1 MEFILESKT
10 LKDKSYFPFKEME
23 DSYRHKGLR
32 RNLLAQ
38 LRLKGIKNEDVLE
51 AMEAVPRHF
60 FMSSAFL
67 KFAYEDKAFPIGAD
81 QTISQPYTVAFQTS
95 ILNVSP
101 GMKVLEIGTGSGYQ
115 TSVLAKLGV
124 KVFSIER
131 QKSLFLKTD
140 SLLSKMRVKAQRYYG
155 DGYKGKPAFA
165 PYDRVLVT
173 CGAPEVPDALLK
185 QLKVGGL
192 LVIPVG
198 QGNSQEMLRL
208 TKNSETDFSV
218 ERFGEFSFVP
228 MLEDREMRN

>member
-1 MEFILESKT
+1 
-10 LKDKSYFPFKEME
+10 ME
-23 DSYRHKGLR
+23 DNYRHKGLR

-38 LRLKGIKNEDVLE
+38 LRLKGIKNEEVLS
-51 AMEAVPRHF
+51 AMESVPRHF

-67 KFAYEDKAFPIGAD
+67 KFAYEDQAFPIGAD

-95 ILNVSP
+95 ILNLQP

-131 QKSLFLKTD
+131 QRSLYLKTD
-140 SLLSKMRVKAQRYYG
+140 QLLTKMGVKAQRFYG
-155 DGYKGKPAFA
+155 DGYKGKQAFA

-173 CGAPEVPDALLK
+173 CGAPHVPAALLK
-185 QLKVGGL
+185 QLKIGGL

-198 QGNSQEMLRL
+198 EGEKQQMLRF
-208 TKNSETDFSV
+208 TKHSENEFSK
-218 ERFGEFSFVP
+218 EEFGVFSFVP

>member
-1 MEFILESKT
+1 MEIIFPLMTMI
-10 LKDKSYFPFKEME
+10 DKSYINFLEME

-32 RNLLAQ
+32 RNLLGQ
-38 LRLKGIKNEDVLE
+38 LRLKGIENEMVLD
-51 AMEAVPRHF
+51 AIEAVPRHF

-101 GMKVLEIGTGSGYQ
+101 GMKILEIGTGSGYQ
-115 TSVLAKLGV
+115 TSVLAKLGA

-185 QLKVGGL
+185 QLKIGGL

-198 QGNSQEMLRL
+198 EGSFQEMLRF

-218 ERFGEFSFVP
+218 EKFGKFSFVP
-228 MLEDREMRN
+228 MLEDREMRH